1 MQRSSEVGS
10 THLFS
15 LDPALHWEEGMDA
28 ERFHAY
34 AQEAPEPSDQRK
46 EGSLGL
52 PT

>member
-1 MQRSSEVGS
+1 MRRSSEVGS

-15 LDPALHWEEGMDA
+15 LDPTLHWEEGMVT
-28 ERFHAY
+28 ERFHPS
-34 AQEAPEPSDQRK
+34 AQEAFELPDWCK